1 MNQGE
6 KNTVSTAQTS
16 HRPSFQTPERPSAG
30 ARRSTSIANAAK
42 GQSWCDPP
50 ASSSFSARSS
60 SKRNHV
66 PSTLDQTTLTQI
78 DFVTPTPPPA
88 RSDES
93 PQYLNEKQPQPG
105 RKADHE
111 VIELDDDLNND
122 DDYRPPSSRQPRRA
136 RGVRFEQGPS
146 GTSTGP
152 STSSRPREVDSKS
165 KRRKSGGG
173 VKGNKLD
180 KDAKKGNKTL
190 TQMDYVRRYLKIEPD
205 DEVKL
210 EYTYT
215 TPKKSDRKQ
224 ANRRA
229 SGTLAPHSDHFS
241 EQEASSGGKK
251 RKLSIAADTKVKSE
265 NEKENYPLDPGS
277 VTPRAKRELEI
288 PSSQSP
294 ESSGIAFITSSQFR
308 TATHSP
314 FKRDAVDTAGQ
325 FIKQESPLL
334 QRIKE
339 ASHSPPS
346 EDPESNESQPAA
358 LVPDSPLPRNS
369 VSDQGSIALFSE
381 HVKSEES
388 SEQQRISAHVP
399 NTQRTVVYETDA
411 ETDYGDLEDDL
422 PNTIESPRQRK
433 VPHYDPGAAN
443 LEHEDATEESSQA
456 LPPIAPSEMEEESGQ
471 LHLDDNLT
479 SDASSIYYQRIQPA
493 TQFPLG
499 PVPNLNT
506 QRLAELFPDECNDES
521 IATMSLTEPSTKTL
535 KRMTVA
541 SETQSL
547 DSETRIDSDQTLT
560 ELVPESSPIVRHDDG
575 GSVNF
580 RTPAHRLASRDI
592 VQVESSQPADRHRN
606 RSQNQDDSGPRGLIR
621 RSDLLTSSVMESI
634 PLPVFLM
641 DSQDTVGEPYSSPK
655 GS

>member
-6 KNTVSTAQTS
+6 NTISTAQTS
-16 HRPSFQTPERPSAG
+16 HSPSFQTPDRPSSG

-60 SKRNHV
+60 KRNHV

-88 RSDES
+88 RADES
-93 PQYLNEKQPQPG
+93 LQYLNEKQPQRG
-105 RKADHE
+105 RQAHHE
-111 VIELDDDLNND
+111 VIELDDDSNND
-122 DDYRPPSSRQPRRA
+122 DEYRPPSSRQPRRA
-136 RGVRFEQGPS
+136 RGVRFEQGPRS
-146 GTSTGP
+146 TSTGH
-152 STSSRPREVDSKS
+152 SKSSHSREVDSKS

-215 TPKKSDRKQ
+215 TPKKNDRKQ
-224 ANRRA
+224 ANRHA
-229 SGTLAPHSDHFS
+229 AGNLAPQSDHFS
-241 EQEASSGGKK
+241 DQEASSGGKK
-251 RKLSIAADTKVKSE
+251 RKLSIAADTKVKLE

-277 VTPRAKRELEI
+277 VTPRAKREREI

-294 ESSGIAFITSSQFR
+294 ESSGLAIITSSQFR

-314 FKRDAVDTAGQ
+314 YKRDAADTAGQ
-325 FIKQESPLL
+325 CIKQESPLL
-334 QRIKE
+334 QRIKK

-346 EDPESNESQPAA
+346 EISESNEYQPAA

-369 VSDQGSIALFSE
+369 ASDQGSIALLSE
-381 HVKSEES
+381 QVKSEES
-388 SEQQRISAHVP
+388 IEHHRISEHVP

-422 PNTIESPRQRK
+422 PNPIESPRQRK

-443 LEHEDATEESSQA
+443 LEHEDPTEESSQA
-456 LPPIAPSEMEEESGQ
+456 LPPMAPPEMEEESEQ
-471 LHLDDNLT
+471 LHLDDNPT
-479 SDASSIYYQRIQPA
+479 SDASSIYYHRIQPA

-506 QRLAELFPDECNDES
+506 QRLAELFPDERNDES
-521 IATMSLTEPSTKTL
+521 IATMSLTEPSSKTP

-547 DSETRIDSDQTLT
+547 DPETCIDSDQTLT
-560 ELVPESSPIVRHDDG
+560 ELVPESSPIVRHDS
-575 GSVNF
+575 GSANF
-580 RTPAHRLASRDI
+580 RTPAHCLASRDI

-606 RSQNQDDSGPRGLIR
+606 RSQNQDESGPRGLIR

-655 GS
+655 GT